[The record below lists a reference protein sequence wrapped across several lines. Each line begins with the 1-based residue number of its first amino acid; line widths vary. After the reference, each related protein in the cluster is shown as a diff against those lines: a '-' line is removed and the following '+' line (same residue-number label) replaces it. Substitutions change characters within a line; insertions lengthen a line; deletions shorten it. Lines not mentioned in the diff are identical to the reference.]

1 MKKLKVQIF
10 KSEEFGSIRTLTDK
24 DGEPWFVGKDVAT
37 ILGYANT
44 KKAIIDHVDKEDK
57 QVVQLADIQQ
67 GHETLPSNM
76 VGSKVVII
84 NESGLYSLILSSKL
98 ESAKRFKRW
107 VTSEVLPQIRKT
119 GGYIPTK
126 DSQGR
131 QLSDEEIMAKALQ
144 ISQRTIEQQQSLI
157 DRQQQTIE
165 QQQPKALFY
174 DCVAESDDTCSV
186 AEMAKMIEAN
196 GCPMGQKR
204 LFEWLRNNGY
214 LCTRRGQFFN
224 TPYQIWVERGLFR
237 IETNV
242 GYGVDG
248 MEYVNHTTRVTG
260 KGQAYL
266 ISQFISPN
274 V

>member
-1 MKKLKVQIF
+1 MKSNIKIF
-10 KSEEFGSIRTLTDK
+10 KSDEFGSIRTMTDK
-24 DGEPWFVGKDVAT
+24 KGEPWFVGKDVALA
-37 ILGYANT
+37 LGYAKPENAVAT
-44 KKAIIDHVDKEDK
+44 HVCQEDK
-57 QVVQLADIQQ
+57 TSTLIQ
-67 GHETLPSNM
+67 GSGSNYK
-76 VGSKVVII
+76 SQAVII

>member
-1 MKKLKVQIF
+1 MKKYIIKKFENPEI
-10 KSEEFGSIRTLTDK
+10 GSIRAMAIN
-24 DGEPWFVGKDVAT
+24 GEPWFVGKDVAKA
-37 ILGYANT
+37 LGYAKPENAVAT
-44 KKAIIDHVDKEDK
+44 HVCQEDK
-57 QVVQLADIQQ
+57 TSTLIQ
-67 GHETLPSNM
+67 GSGSNYK
-76 VGSKVVII
+76 SQAVII

-157 DRQQQTIE
+157 DQQQQTIE

-186 AEMAKMIEAN
+186 AEMAKMIESN

>member
-1 MKKLKVQIF
+1 MKNLKVQIF
-10 KSEEFGSIRTLTDK
+10 KSEEFGSIRTMTDK
-24 DGEPWFVGKDVAT
+24 KGNPMFVGKDVAT
-37 ILGYANT
+37 ALGYSNT
-44 KKAIIDHVDKEDK
+44 RDALAKHVDDEDK
-57 QVVQLADIQQ
+57 TTVAIRD
-67 GHETLPSNM
+67 GGSNYK
-76 VGSKVVII
+76 SQTVII
-84 NESGLYSLILSSKL
+84 NESGLYSLVLSSKL
-98 ESAKRFKRW
+98 SSAKRFKRW

-119 GGYIPTK
+119 GGYIPTM

-131 QLSDEEIMAKALQ
+131 RLSDEEIMAKALQ

-174 DCVAESDDTCSV
+174 DCVAESEDTCSV

-242 GYGVDG
+242 GYGTDG
-248 MEYVNHTTRVTG
+248 MEYVSHTTRVTG

-266 ISQFISPN
+266 ISQFIAPN

>member
-1 MKKLKVQIF
+1 MKSLIKIF
-10 KSEEFGSIRTLTDK
+10 ESDEFGSIRTMTDK
-24 DGEPWFVGKDVAT
+24 KGDPWFVGKDVALA
-37 ILGYANT
+37 LGYAKPENAVAT
-44 KKAIIDHVDKEDK
+44 HVCQEDK
-57 QVVQLADIQQ
+57 TSTLIQ
-67 GHETLPSNM
+67 GSGSNYK
-76 VGSKVVII
+76 SQAVII

-157 DRQQQTIE
+157 DQQQQTIE

>member
-1 MKKLKVQIF
+1 M
-10 KSEEFGSIRTLTDK
+10 TDK
-24 DGEPWFVGKDVAT
+24 KGEPWFVGKDVALA
-37 ILGYANT
+37 LGYAKPENAVAT
-44 KKAIIDHVDKEDK
+44 HVCQEDK
-57 QVVQLADIQQ
+57 TSTLIQ
-67 GHETLPSNM
+67 GSGSNYK
-76 VGSKVVII
+76 SQAVII

-165 QQQPKALFY
+165 QQQSKALFY

-224 TPYQIWVERGLFR
+224 TPYQIWVERGSICMYGDR
-237 IETNV
+237 HTGRNGQV
-242 GYGVDG
+242 GLY
-248 MEYVNHTTRVTG
+248 E
-260 KGQAYL
+260 
-266 ISQFISPN
+266 
-274 V
+274 

>member
-1 MKKLKVQIF
+1 MKNKIKIF
-10 KSEEFGSIRTLTDK
+10 KNEEFGTIRTLTGK
-24 DGEPWFVGKDVAT
+24 GSEPWFVGKDVALA
-37 ILGYANT
+37 LGYAKPENAVAT
-44 KKAIIDHVDKEDK
+44 HVCQEDK
-57 QVVQLADIQQ
+57 TSTLIQGSGSNYKSQAVV
-67 GHETLPSNM
+67 
-76 VGSKVVII
+76 I
-84 NESGLYSLILSSKL
+84 NESGLYSLILGSKL

-107 VTSEVLPQIRKT
+107 VTSEVLPQIRRT
-119 GGYIPTK
+119 GGYVPTH
-126 DSQGR
+126 DSHGM

-174 DCVAESDDTCSV
+174 DCVAVSNDTCSV

-196 GCPMGQKR
+196 GYPMGQKR

-242 GYGVDG
+242 GHGTDG
-248 MEYVNHTTRVTG
+248 IEYVNHTTRITG
-260 KGQAYL
+260 RGQAYL
-266 ISQFISPN
+266 LSQFFAPN

>member
-1 MKKLKVQIF
+1 MKSNIKIF
-10 KSEEFGSIRTLTDK
+10 KSDEFGSIRTMTDK
-24 DGEPWFVGKDVAT
+24 KGEPWFVGKDVALA
-37 ILGYANT
+37 LGYAKPENAVAT
-44 KKAIIDHVDKEDK
+44 HVCQEDK
-57 QVVQLADIQQ
+57 TSTLIQ
-67 GHETLPSNM
+67 GSGSNYK
-76 VGSKVVII
+76 SQAVII

-165 QQQPKALFY
+165 QQQSKALFY

-237 IETNV
+237 IETKV

>member
-1 MKKLKVQIF
+1 MKSNIKIF
-10 KSEEFGSIRTLTDK
+10 KSEEFGSIRTMKDK
-24 DGEPWFVGKDVAT
+24 DGEPWFAGKDVASA
-37 ILGYANT
+37 LGYSNSSD
-44 KKAIIDHVDKEDK
+44 AILKHVAAEDRLESRIAISG
-57 QVVQLADIQQ
+57 QRR
-67 GHETLPSNM
+67 
-76 VGSKVVII
+76 KVVFI

-107 VTSEVLPQIRKT
+107 VTSEVLPQIRRT
-119 GGYIPTK
+119 GGYVPTH

-131 QLSDEEIMAKALQ
+131 QLSDEEIIAKALQ

-224 TPYQIWVERGLFR
+224 TPYQIWVEKGLFR

-242 GYGVDG
+242 GYGTDG
-248 MEYVNHTTRVTG
+248 TEYVCHTTRVTG

-266 ISQFISPN
+266 ISQFIAPI

>member
-1 MKKLKVQIF
+1 MNKKIQIF
-10 KSEEFGSIRTLTDK
+10 RSEEFGSIRTMKDK
-24 DGEPWFVGKDVAT
+24 DGEPWFVCKDVVT
-37 ILGYANT
+37 ILGYTNT
-44 KKAIIDHVDKEDK
+44 SKAIHDHVDNEDK
-57 QVVQLADIQQ
+57 MIVQLTDVQDYN
-67 GHETLPSNM
+67 ETLYSHM
-76 VGSKVVII
+76 KGSKVLII

-107 VTSEVLPQIRKT
+107 VTSEVLPQIRRT
-119 GGYIPTK
+119 GGYVPTH
-126 DSQGR
+126 DNQGR

-196 GCPMGQKR
+196 GYPMGQKR

-214 LCTRRGQFFN
+214 LCTRGGQFFN
-224 TPYQIWVERGLFR
+224 TPYQIWMERGLFR
-237 IETNV
+237 IETTV
-242 GYGVDG
+242 GHGTDG
-248 MEYVNHTTRVTG
+248 IEYVNHTTRITG
-260 KGQAYL
+260 RGQAYL
-266 ISQFISPN
+266 LSQFFAPN

>member
-1 MKKLKVQIF
+1 MKSNIQIF
-10 KSEEFGSIRTLTDK
+10 RSEEFGSIRTLTDK
-24 DGEPWFVGKDVAT
+24 DGEPWFVGKDVAG
-37 ILGYANT
+37 ILGYSNPT
-44 KKAIIDHVDKEDK
+44 KAIRDRVFEEDK
-57 QVVQLADIQQ
+57 MLVQLA
-67 GHETLPSNM
+67 ETQR
-76 VGSKVVII
+76 GSKLDPPCAGKTNIMVI

-107 VTSEVLPQIRKT
+107 VTSEVLPQIRRT
-119 GGYIPTK
+119 GGYFPTH
-126 DSQGR
+126 DNQGG
-131 QLSDEEIMAKALQ
+131 QLSDEEIMAQALQ

-174 DCVAESDDTCSV
+174 DCVAVSDDTCSV

-196 GCPMGQKR
+196 GYPMGQKR

-242 GYGVDG
+242 GYGTDG
-248 MEYVNHTTRVTG
+248 IEYVNHTTRITG
-260 KGQAYL
+260 RGQAYL
-266 ISQFISPN
+266 LSQFFAPI

>member
-1 MKKLKVQIF
+1 MKSLIKIF
-10 KSEEFGSIRTLTDK
+10 ESDEFGSIRTMTDK
-24 DGEPWFVGKDVAT
+24 KGEPWFVGKDVALA
-37 ILGYANT
+37 LGYAKPENAVAT
-44 KKAIIDHVDKEDK
+44 HVCQEDK
-57 QVVQLADIQQ
+57 TSTLIQ
-67 GHETLPSNM
+67 GSGSNYK
-76 VGSKVVII
+76 SQAVII
-84 NESGLYSLILSSKL
+84 NESGLYGLILSSKL

-165 QQQPKALFY
+165 QQQPKVLFY

>member
-1 MKKLKVQIF
+1 M
-10 KSEEFGSIRTLTDK
+10 TDK
-24 DGEPWFVGKDVAT
+24 KGEPWFVGKDVALA
-37 ILGYANT
+37 LGYAKPENAVAT
-44 KKAIIDHVDKEDK
+44 HVCQEDK
-57 QVVQLADIQQ
+57 TSTLIQ
-67 GHETLPSNM
+67 GSGSNYK
-76 VGSKVVII
+76 SQAVII

>member
-1 MKKLKVQIF
+1 MYMNKTIQIF
-10 KSEEFGSIRTLTDK
+10 ENAEFGAIRTLTGK

-44 KKAIIDHVDKEDK
+44 KKAIIEHVDKDDK
-57 QVVQLADIQQ
+57 QVVQLSDIQQ

-98 ESAKRFKRW
+98 PSAKRFKRW

-119 GGYIPTK
+119 GGYVPTY
-126 DSQGR
+126 DEEGR
-131 QLSDEEIMAKALQ
+131 AMSDEEIMAHALQ
-144 ISQRTIEQQQSLI
+144 ISQRTIEQQQ
-157 DRQQQTIE
+157 QTIE
-165 QQQPKALFY
+165 QQRPKALFH
-174 DCVAESDDTCSV
+174 DCVAESEDTCSV

-196 GCPMGQKR
+196 GYPMGQKR

-214 LCTRRGQFFN
+214 LCTRSGQFFN

-237 IETNV
+237 IETSV
-242 GYGVDG
+242 SYATDG
-248 MEYVNHTTRVTG
+248 TEYVYHTTRITG
-260 KGQAYL
+260 KGQAHL
-266 ISQFISPN
+266 LGKFFGN
-274 V
+274 

>member
-1 MKKLKVQIF
+1 MKSNIKIF

-24 DGEPWFVGKDVAT
+24 KGEPWFVGKDVALA
-37 ILGYANT
+37 LGYAKPENAVAT
-44 KKAIIDHVDKEDK
+44 HVCQEDK
-57 QVVQLADIQQ
+57 TSTLIQ
-67 GHETLPSNM
+67 GSGSNYK
-76 VGSKVVII
+76 SQAVII
-84 NESGLYSLILSSKL
+84 NESGLYGLILSSKL

-157 DRQQQTIE
+157 DQQQQTIE

>member
-1 MKKLKVQIF
+1 M
-10 KSEEFGSIRTLTDK
+10 TDK
-24 DGEPWFVGKDVAT
+24 KGDPWFVGKDVALA
-37 ILGYANT
+37 LGYAKPENAVAT
-44 KKAIIDHVDKEDK
+44 HVCQEDK
-57 QVVQLADIQQ
+57 TSTLIQ
-67 GHETLPSNM
+67 GSGSNYK
-76 VGSKVVII
+76 SQAVII

-157 DRQQQTIE
+157 DQQQQTIE